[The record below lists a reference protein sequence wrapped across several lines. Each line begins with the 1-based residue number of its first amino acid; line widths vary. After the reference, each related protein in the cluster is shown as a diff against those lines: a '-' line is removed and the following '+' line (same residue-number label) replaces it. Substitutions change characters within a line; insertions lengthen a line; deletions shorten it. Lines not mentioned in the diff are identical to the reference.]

1 MVNVNTINKVYV
13 QCFLSKYVY
22 IYILK
27 YSHNLIIT
35 VRLGT
40 LCQLRNVSSFRTT
53 LIVFVIEAKK
63 KRHNLVVGTCYS
75 FKKIN

>member
-22 IYILK
+22 IYIFLK

-40 LCQLRNVSSFRTT
+40 L
-53 LIVFVIEAKK
+53 
-63 KRHNLVVGTCYS
+63 
-75 FKKIN
+75 

>member
-22 IYILK
+22 IYIYILK

-40 LCQLRNVSSFRTT
+40 L
-53 LIVFVIEAKK
+53 
-63 KRHNLVVGTCYS
+63 
-75 FKKIN
+75 

>member
-22 IYILK
+22 IYIYILK
-27 YSHNLIIT
+27 YSHNPIIT

-40 LCQLRNVSSFRTT
+40 L
-53 LIVFVIEAKK
+53 
-63 KRHNLVVGTCYS
+63 
-75 FKKIN
+75 

>member
-40 LCQLRNVSSFRTT
+40 L
-53 LIVFVIEAKK
+53 
-63 KRHNLVVGTCYS
+63 
-75 FKKIN
+75 